1 MSRISV
7 LDRTTAHRASLL
19 GSFGES
25 LAENVLRAAGF
36 TNIQNLN
43 RLKMNFPFGDVCAER
58 NAEKF
63 VISVKI
69 RNRYEAHTGKLN
81 ARYKLGRKCYEL
93 AARAQAELSATPA
106 FLAISLS
113 SDLYSAYFAP
123 LTVLAGSRGIPMTS
137 VWLSRYECLANEARH
152 GVNTSHL
159 KNTYLLRPNLTND
172 A

>member
-1 MSRISV
+1 MSKISV
-7 LDRTTAHRASLL
+7 LDRTTARRAFLL

-36 TNIQNLN
+36 NNIQNLN

-58 NAEKF
+58 NTEKF

-81 ARYKLGRKCYEL
+81 SRYKLASKCYEL
-93 AARAQAELSATPA
+93 AAHAQAELSATPA

-113 SDLYSAYFAP
+113 YDLYS
-123 LTVLAGSRGIPMTS
+123 
-137 VWLSRYECLANEARH
+137 
-152 GVNTSHL
+152 
-159 KNTYLLRPNLTND
+159 
-172 A
+172 